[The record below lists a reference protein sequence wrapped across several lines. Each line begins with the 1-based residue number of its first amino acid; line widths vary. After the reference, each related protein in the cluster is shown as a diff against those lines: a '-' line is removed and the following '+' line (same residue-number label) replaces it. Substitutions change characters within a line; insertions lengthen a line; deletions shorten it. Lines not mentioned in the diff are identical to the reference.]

1 MADNPRGESRVSGFP
16 ALTDLHRRLRG
27 GTLTSTALTRLCLDR
42 IAAVNPVLSAV
53 LAVDATALE
62 QAAEADR
69 RYAAGAP
76 LGPLDGIPVLIKDS
90 IDTAGLASTAGS
102 RLLAT
107 APPRQDAAVVTRLR
121 RAGAVVLGKT
131 NLTEWSSFRTTQGCE
146 GWSAVGGQTVN
157 PYSPQR
163 TASGSSSGSAVA
175 VATGMAPLA
184 LGAETDGSI
193 VSPAGV
199 CGVVGLKP
207 APGTLPLDGVVPVS
221 DTEDSVGLLAGR
233 VADAALALDVLTSG
247 APAPGAP
254 ASGAPASGAPT
265 SGVPLA
271 SGAPPAPGSDPA
283 LAAHGPLGGAGR
295 RLGLWRVPRMPAQV
309 GAVLD
314 AAAGSLRAAGFTVVD
329 VEIDIDREI
338 LVDGLRAMYA
348 EFTPSLEKY
357 LAGRD
362 GVPRTLAEIVE
373 ANRVDPV
380 ELSLFGQ
387 DLFET
392 VLGLADADRAKAE
405 GGRARAVERAVDLL
419 DGTLRRYGVEAVVA
433 PTNEPAWLVDHQLG
447 DPYSPGSSTLPAL
460 ARRPNVTVPAAHG
473 GLPVGIS
480 LFGPAEEGSLLRL
493 ALEAEHALARQPHAL
508 LV

>member
-16 ALTDLHRRLRG
+16 ALADLHERLRG
-27 GTLTSTALTRLCLDR
+27 GTLTSSALTRLCLDR

-62 QAAEADR
+62 QAAAADR

-76 LGPLDGIPVLIKDS
+76 LGPLDGIPVLVKDS

-102 RLLAT
+102 RLLAV
-107 APPRQDAAVVTRLR
+107 APPRRDAAVVERLR

-193 VSPAGV
+193 VSPAGI

-233 VADAALALDVLTSG
+233 VADAALALGVLTSG
-247 APAPGAP
+247 APARGA
-254 ASGAPASGAPT
+254 AP
-265 SGVPLA
+265 
-271 SGAPPAPGSDPA
+271 
-283 LAAHGPLGGAGR
+283 GPLGGAGR

-314 AAAGSLRAAGFTVVD
+314 AAAGALRAAGFTLVD

-338 LVDGLRAMYA
+338 LIDGLRAMYA

-362 GVPRTLAEIVE
+362 GVPNTLAEIVE
-373 ANRVDPV
+373 DNRADPV

-392 VLGLADADRAKAE
+392 VLGLTDADRARAE
-405 GGRARAVERAVDLL
+405 GGRARAVERAVELL

-480 LFGPAEEGSLLRL
+480 LFGPAEEGRLLGL

>member
-1 MADNPRGESRVSGFP
+1 LADPTRGESRIRRFP
-16 ALTDLHRRLRG
+16 ALTDLHEQMRR
-27 GTLTSTALTRLCLDR
+27 GTLTSVALTRLCLDR
-42 IAAVNPVLSAV
+42 VTAVNPVLNAV
-53 LAVDATALE
+53 LAVDGTALD
-62 QAAEADR
+62 QAADADR
-69 RYAAGAP
+69 RYAAGTP

-107 APPRQDAAVVTRLR
+107 TPPRRDAAVVERLR

-157 PYSPQR
+157 PYSLQR
-163 TASGSSSGSAVA
+163 TTSGSSSGSAVA
-175 VATGMAPLA
+175 VATGMAPLT

-193 VSPAGV
+193 VSPAGI

-207 APGTLPLDGVVPVS
+207 TPGTLPLDGVVPVS

-247 APAPGAP
+247 GAP
-254 ASGAPASGAPT
+254 ATIPT
-265 SGVPLA
+265 
-271 SGAPPAPGSDPA
+271 
-283 LAAHGPLGGAGR
+283 PLGGAGR

-314 AAAGSLRAAGFTVVD
+314 SVAAGLRADGFTVVEVD
-329 VEIDIDREI
+329 VALDREI

-348 EFTPSLEKY
+348 EFTPSLERY
-357 LAGRD
+357 LATRD
-362 GVPRTLAEIVE
+362 GAPRTLADIVE
-373 ANRVDPV
+373 ANRADPV

-392 VLGLADADRAKAE
+392 VLDLADAEAE
-405 GGRARAVERAVDLL
+405 SRRARAVERAVALL
-419 DGTLRRYGVEAVVA
+419 DGTLRRYGVEALIA

-460 ARRPNVTVPAAHG
+460 ARRPNITVPAGQG
-473 GLPVGIS
+473 GLPVGVS
-480 LFGPAEEGSLLRL
+480 LFGPPEERHLL
-493 ALEAEHALARQPHAL
+493 ALATELEHALARRPQAL